1 MHKNETRTF
10 ENVYKGETVL
20 NKPKR
25 GEIILAERVVP
36 KTAFDCE
43 YMTQWRKE
51 VNFLLEKGIR
61 YVFVK
66 KVGEYKI
73 PQYKYKKTPELFL
86 ALAEFYGSVDK

>member
-1 MHKNETRTF
+1 M
-10 ENVYKGETVL
+10 
-20 NKPKR
+20 
-25 GEIILAERVVP
+25 AERIVP
-36 KTAFDCE
+36 KQEFDRE

-73 PQYKYKKTPELFL
+73 PQYKYTKTRELFL
-86 ALAEFYGSVDK
+86 ALAEFYGDKNENDS